1 MYVCMCRHSSMRCL
15 LLLFCVYRWDTR
27 RAKAAGQSLLPIIGW
42 MRIYQV
48 KNWLLGDILSGVS
61 TGLVAVMQ
69 GEDQK
74 LPFFFCTGA
83 SSRHFV
89 HFESLSFFSRLN
101 SSRVPLVFSKI
112 QSVKILSPMHLQA
125 FVGFHFFFPPF
136 WTEIQNGKNWKTI
149 QSNRPTKKKNPIHI
163 KHAQ

>member
-1 MYVCMCRHSSMRCL
+1 MHVCMCRHSSMRCL
-15 LLLFCVYRWDTR
+15 LLLFCVYRWDTK
-27 RAKAAGQSLLPIIGW
+27 RAKAAGLSLLPIIGW

-74 LPFFFCTGA
+74 LPLFFCTGA

-89 HFESLSFFSRLN
+89 YFESLSFVSRLN
-101 SSRVPLVFSKI
+101 SSRVPLVFLSNTIRHNIISNASPSFCGI
-112 QSVKILSPMHLQA
+112 Q
-125 FVGFHFFFPPF
+125 FFFSPILDGNPK
-136 WTEIQNGKNWKTI
+136 WSKLEN
-149 QSNRPTKKKNPIHI
+149 NPIKSSH
-163 KHAQ
+163 